1 VVDGFLLIFCGLM
14 VASSVLVYFISR
26 NVLDGFFFLGFSG
39 VMLASTVLN
48 HGFKPQLNQ
57 RLLNWY
63 LVLFC

>member
-1 VVDGFLLIFCGLM
+1 VGDGFLLIFCDLM

-48 HGFKPQLNQ
+48 RRKLCKEASSPSN
-57 RLLNWY
+57 
-63 LVLFC
+63 V